1 MPRWAGWGAGPSG
14 AGSAGG
20 PSRIF
25 LLIALLGCGIVAAV
39 LARDGK
45 RVEAVVAAVAALY
58 FALRA
63 FGGLG
68 SRKKDDDE

>member
-1 MPRWAGWGAGPSG
+1 MGWAGWGAGPSG

-25 LLIALLGCGIVAAV
+25 LSLALLSCGIVAAL
-39 LARDGK
+39 LARDGM
-45 RVEAVVAAVAALY
+45 RVEAVVAAVATLY
-58 FALRA
+58 FALRL

-68 SRKKDDDE
+68 SRKHTDDEP